1 MGAPAIAMHRRT
13 QEQRSSAT
21 RARILDA
28 TLECLAELGYADTTT
43 IVVAERAGVSRG
55 AQLHHFPTR
64 AALISAAVQFLFARL
79 TDSYEAAFAHV
90 APGAERVSAAVD
102 LLWEIFQDA
111 RLTAVLELYVAART
125 DEELRRELVPIADRH
140 HENVLRMARG
150 YFPDAAANPAF
161 AALLDVVLDALQG
174 LAVRRLVTADPTTL
188 GASVALVKNI
198 ARRAIADLSPPRR
211 DGTRSAYAKKKE

>member
-1 MGAPAIAMHRRT
+1 MGALATTMHRRT
-13 QEQRSSAT
+13 QEERSSAT
-21 RARILDA
+21 RARILEA

-43 IVVAERAGVSRG
+43 IAVAERAGVSRG

-79 TDSYEAAFAHV
+79 TDSYESAFAHV
-90 APGAERVSAAVD
+90 APGAERVGAAVD

-125 DEELRRELVPIADRH
+125 DEELRRELVPIAERH
-140 HENVLRMARG
+140 HENVLRTARG

-174 LAVRRLVTADPTTL
+174 LAVRRLITSDPITL
-188 GASVALVKNI
+188 GASIALVKEI
-198 ARRAIADLSPPRR
+198 ARRAITDFPPRR
-211 DGTRSAYAKKKE
+211 DTTRPTYPKKKE